1 MLDIQTELSN
11 AKLSIDWKGPEH
23 VRRDE
28 TYNNNNNNNNNNNI
42 KKNISA
48 EWLNHDGGF
57 VVTLL
62 T

>member
-23 VRRDE
+23 VKRDE
-28 TYNNNNNNNNNNNI
+28 THNNNNNNI